1 MFNIWKKRDRSGFQ
15 FNLRTRMV
23 PVVAD
28 AAVATGAVGFGKL
41 IPLIIVD
48 TTNRPDLVDLMTLH
62 ERVPPGDSDST
73 WVSIDGSKDPLALV
87 LQFWKPLE
95 TELFANLE
103 LAKQRMSVDLHLTR
117 HASYLSSRK

>member
-1 MFNIWKKRDRSGFQ
+1 MSNIWKKRDRSCFQ

-28 AAVATGAVGFGKL
+28 AAVATGAVGFGNR

-62 ERVPPGDSDST
+62 ERVPPGDADST
-73 WVSIDGSKDPLALV
+73 WVSIDGSKDHLALV

-95 TELFANLE
+95 TELVVNLE
-103 LAKQRMSVDLHLTR
+103 LAKHGMVVDLALK
-117 HASYLSSRK
+117 SRAIY